1 MALFLTGPR
10 NKTQKQAFSP
20 FFMQPDDAPPP
31 AGDPPQMQDCHPA
44 SLASGLLSIPS
55 SERAPLI
62 SLHLT
67 ESLSQKH
74 STPHFNHAL
83 E

>member
-1 MALFLTGPR
+1 
-10 NKTQKQAFSP
+10 
-20 FFMQPDDAPPP
+20 MQPDDAPPP

-44 SLASGLLSIPS
+44 SLASGLLLSIPS